1 MLTIKQIIA
10 KFKQEVNQDLLA
22 KVEAESAARRK
33 RNEERIEKIKAEM
46 GDKYIL
52 HPSHTKGRLDE
63 PRPV

>member
-46 GDKYIL
+46 GEKYIL